1 MAQPGISWGGVI
13 WRVVFAIALVLFTF
27 NPSGHSFYHWFT
39 APPSGINASKAFV
52 GIVLLIGWVF
62 CIRTA
67 LVALGMLGLVLGA
80 ALFGTLV
87 WLLVD
92 SGWIDLRGTSAMTW
106 VVLVIVGALLG
117 LGLSWS
123 LIRARSTG
131 QVEVQ

>member
-39 APPSGINASKAFV
+39 EPPTGITAAKAFV
-52 GIVLLIGWVF
+52 GILLLIGWVF

-117 LGLSWS
+117 FGLSWS

>member
-1 MAQPGISWGGVI
+1 
-13 WRVVFAIALVLFTF
+13 VLQ
-27 NPSGHSFYHWFT
+27 
-39 APPSGINASKAFV
+39 
-52 GIVLLIGWVF
+52 IGWVF

-80 ALFGTLV
+80 ALFGTAV

-117 LGLSWS
+117 LACHG
-123 LIRARSTG
+123 R
-131 QVEVQ
+131 

>member
-1 MAQPGISWGGVI
+1 MI
-13 WRVVFAIALVLFTF
+13 WRVVFAIALVMLTF
-27 NPSGHSFYHWFT
+27 NPSGHSFYHWLT
-39 APPSGINASKAFV
+39 EPPSGITASKAFV
-52 GIVLLIGWVF
+52 GVVLLIGWVF

-80 ALFGTLV
+80 ALFGTAV

-92 SGWIDLRGTSAMTW
+92 SGWIDLGSKSAMTW

-123 LIRARSTG
+123 LIRARFTG
-131 QVEVQ
+131 QVEVD

>member
-13 WRVVFAIALVLFTF
+13 WRLVFAVVLVLLTF
-27 NPSGHSFYHWFT
+27 NPSGHSFYHWFSV
-39 APPSGINASKAFV
+39 PPTGITASKAFV

-80 ALFGTLV
+80 ALLGTAV

-92 SGWIDLRGTSAMTW
+92 SGWIDLSGASAMTW
-106 VVLVIVGALLG
+106 VVLAIVGALLG